1 MRARLDF
8 THPFRSI
15 VWNASKPA
23 FREMPSCL
31 CLLTEAHFS
40 QRCFNAVTANKAPSP
55 RLSQYLQLEDS
66 ALKDAPN
73 FRIGQERGPNGPLPK
88 KSHAQIS
95 ARAILVSHGGSRR
108 GAAPHRS
115 PEGPRGKRKGRSA
128 ALRYRT
134 PPRPRTSAGA
144 RRRAAATAAAA
155 PAAGRPRR
163 RTWRQRQPPNNPRRA
178 RPLIYMGPPPPRGM
192 PGTALRDGGPQG
204 RSRLLP
210 SPPLPSLLP
219 PSGAAGAAG
228 PRAPTGGRRQRPP
241 GRPHRRPPPEN
252 GREPARRGG
261 FHGDPHHSPPRLCS
275 LSPGFLPLSF

>member
-15 VWNASKPA
+15 VWNAGKPA

-155 PAAGRPRR
+155 PAAPAAVPGGSASRPTTPAAPAPSFTWARPRR
-163 RTWRQRQPPNNPRRA
+163 GACRA
-178 RPLIYMGPPPPRGM
+178 RPS
-192 PGTALRDGGPQG
+192 GTAARRGG
-204 RSRLLP
+204 RAF
-210 SPPLPSLLP
+210 SPPLPSLRFSP
-219 PSGAAGAAG
+219 PAARPG
-228 PRAPTGGRRQRPP
+228 PRGRGPPP
-241 GRPHRRPPPEN
+241 GAGGSARPAARTAAPRPKTGESQ
-252 GREPARRGG
+252 PAAAVSTETHTTAR
-261 FHGDPHHSPPRLCS
+261 
-275 LSPGFLPLSF
+275 PGSAA

>member
-15 VWNASKPA
+15 VWNAGKPA

-31 CLLTEAHFS
+31 CLLIEAHFS

-204 RSRLLP
+204 RSQ
-210 SPPLPSLLP
+210 SL
-219 PSGAAGAAG
+219 
-228 PRAPTGGRRQRPP
+228 TV
-241 GRPHRRPPPEN
+241 N
-252 GREPARRGG
+252 T
-261 FHGDPHHSPPRLCS
+261 
-275 LSPGFLPLSF
+275 